1 MNAKNDR
8 LWERIESQPIGPESA
23 VLGFPRRLARDNGW
37 SEAYA
42 NRVLLEY
49 RRFLFLA
56 TRAGHPVTPS
66 DAVDQAW
73 HLHLIYSDDYWNTW
87 CREVLGMPFHHG
99 PTRGGSTEQAKY
111 ADWYERTLASYEA
124 CFGEPPPQDI
134 WPTVKERFT
143 NASAFRRVN
152 TREVWILPKPSL
164 RSLFRGSAA
173 ATAILGFTGCGAL
186 AVTDWNVFDWTGTPF
201 LVLYVILMGAALTLL
216 LTTRWLRGTATTS
229 AGSDAT
235 TRIENEN
242 PYVVAGLVDGARGIL
257 QAGLAALAA
266 RGLIESH
273 PATPSWIGRS
283 KNAQPGNLTGIEAA
297 IWEAIPTDRE
307 IEFRKLRKELKPHF
321 ASIRQDVQA
330 RGWEPST
337 ATLNTARLW
346 RALLVLAL
354 VGFGMAKIAIGF
366 SRDRPVGFLVVLT
379 LATLFFGLIL
389 AFRIP
394 RRTRAGQSMVN
405 RFRAEE
411 FQIRQSLRQP
421 SLSPDWSLPM
431 AVALFGGAAL
441 AGTALASWQRPL
453 ERPVPRPGTTS
464 ADSGGGCSGA
474 WSDTTTSTG
483 SGCSG
488 GGGGSGDGGGDGGS
502 GCGGCGGCGG
512 GGD

>member
-8 LWERIESQPIGPESA
+8 LWDRIESQPIGPQSA

-37 SEAYA
+37 SEAHA
-42 NRVLLEY
+42 SRVLLEY

-56 TRAGHPVTPS
+56 ARAGHPVTPS

-99 PTRGGSTEQAKY
+99 PTRGGTTEQAKY
-111 ADWYERTLASYEA
+111 TNWYERTLASYEA
-124 CFGEPPPQDI
+124 CFGEPPPRDI
-134 WPTVKERFT
+134 WPTVEDRFT

-201 LVLYVILMGAALTLL
+201 LALYLVLMGAALTVL
-216 LTTRWLRGTATTS
+216 LTTRWLRGTATGS
-229 AGSDAT
+229 MGSDAT
-235 TRIENEN
+235 TRLENED

-273 PATPSWIGRS
+273 PATPAWIGRS

-297 IWEAIPTDRE
+297 IWEAIPADRE
-307 IEFRKLRKELKPHF
+307 IEFRTLRKELKPHF
-321 ASIRQDVQA
+321 AKVREKVQA

-337 ATLNTARLW
+337 ATLNSARLG
-346 RALLVLAL
+346 RALLVLAV
-354 VGFGMAKIAIGF
+354 VGIGIAKIAIGI

-379 LATLFFGLIL
+379 LATLLFGLIL

-394 RRTRAGQSMVN
+394 RRTRSGEALVTRS
-405 RFRAEE
+405 RAEE
-411 FQIRQSLRQP
+411 TEIRQSLREP
-421 SLSPDWSLPM
+421 SLSPEWSLPM
-431 AVALFGGAAL
+431 MVALFGGTAL
-441 AGTALASWQRPL
+441 AGTTLASWQRPL

-464 ADSGGGCSGA
+464 TDSSGGCSGA
-474 WSDTTTSTG
+474 WSDTSTSSG
-483 SGCSG
+483 SSDG
-488 GGGGSGDGGGDGGS
+488 GGDGGGDGGS

-512 GGD
+512 GD

>member
-8 LWERIESQPIGPESA
+8 LWERIESQPIGPQSA
-23 VLGFPRRLARDNGW
+23 VLGFPRRLGRDNGW

-99 PTRGGSTEQAKY
+99 PTRGGTTEQAKY
-111 ADWYERTLASYEA
+111 TDWYERTLASYEA
-124 CFGEPPPQDI
+124 CFGEPPPRDI
-134 WPTVKERFT
+134 WPTVEDRFT

-201 LVLYVILMGAALTLL
+201 LVLYLILMGAALTLL
-216 LTTRWLRGTATTS
+216 LTTRWLRGTATAP
-229 AGSDAT
+229 AGSDGT
-235 TRIENEN
+235 TRIESED

-257 QAGLAALAA
+257 QTGLAALAT

-273 PATPSWIGRS
+273 TATPSWIGRK
-283 KNAQPGNLTGIEAA
+283 KNAQPGNLNGIEAA
-297 IWEAIPTDRE
+297 IWEAIPADRE
-307 IEFRKLRKELKPHF
+307 IEIRTLRKELKPHL
-321 ASIRQDVQA
+321 ASIRKGVQA

-337 ATLNTARLW
+337 ATLNTARWL
-346 RALLVLAL
+346 RVLLVLAL
-354 VGFGMAKIAIGF
+354 VGFGIAKIAIGM
-366 SRDRPVGFLVVLT
+366 SRDRPVGFLVALT
-379 LATLFFGLIL
+379 LATLFVGLIIAL
-389 AFRIP
+389 AIP
-394 RRTRAGQSMVN
+394 RRTRAGQSMVS
-405 RFRAEE
+405 RFRTHEA
-411 FQIRQSLRQP
+411 QIRQTLRQP

-431 AVALFGGAAL
+431 MVAIFGGGAL
-441 AGTALASWQRPL
+441 AGTALASWQPVFTRPL
-453 ERPVPRPGTTS
+453 PRPASATS
-464 ADSGGGCSGA
+464 DSGGGCSGA
-474 WSDTTTSTG
+474 WSDTSSSSG
-483 SGCSG
+483 SSD
-488 GGGGSGDGGGDGGS
+488 GGSDGGGDGGS
-502 GCGGCGGCGG
+502 GCGGCGGGG

>member
-8 LWERIESQPIGPESA
+8 LWDRIESQPIGPQSA

-37 SEAYA
+37 SEAHA
-42 NRVLLEY
+42 SRVLLEY

-56 TRAGHPVTPS
+56 ARAGHPVTPS

-87 CREVLGMPFHHG
+87 CGEVLGFPFHHG
-99 PTRGGSTEQAKY
+99 PTRGGTTEQAKY
-111 ADWYERTLASYEA
+111 TDWYARTLASYET
-124 CFGEPPPQDI
+124 CFGEPPRRDI
-134 WPTVKERFT
+134 WPTVEDRFT

-152 TREVWILPKPSL
+152 TREVWILHKPSFQ
-164 RSLFRGSAA
+164 SLFRGTAA
-173 ATAILGFTGCGAL
+173 AIAVLGFTGCGAL
-186 AVTDWNVFDWTGTPF
+186 AVTDWNVFDWTGYPF
-201 LVLYVILMGAALTLL
+201 LALYLVLMGAALTVL
-216 LTTRWLRGTATTS
+216 LTTRWLRGTAS
-229 AGSDAT
+229 PAAGSDAN
-235 TRIENEN
+235 TRLENED

-273 PATPSWIGRS
+273 PATPAWIGRS

-297 IWEAIPTDRE
+297 IWEAIPADRE
-307 IEFRKLRKELKPHF
+307 IEFRTLRKELKPHF
-321 ASIRQDVQA
+321 AKVRENVQA

-346 RALLVLAL
+346 RALLVLAV
-354 VGFGMAKIAIGF
+354 VGIGIAKIAVGI

-379 LATLFFGLIL
+379 LATLLFGLIL

-394 RRTRAGQSMVN
+394 RRTRSGEALVN
-405 RFRAEE
+405 RSRTEEAE
-411 FQIRQSLRQP
+411 IRQSLREP
-421 SLSPDWSLPM
+421 SLSPEWSLPM
-431 AVALFGGAAL
+431 MVALFGGTAL
-441 AGTALASWQRPL
+441 AGTTLASWQRPL

-464 ADSGGGCSGA
+464 TDSSGGCSGA
-474 WSDTTTSTG
+474 WSDTSSSSG
-483 SGCSG
+483 SSD
-488 GGGGSGDGGGDGGS
+488 GGSDGGGDGGS

>member
-1 MNAKNDR
+1 MNATNDR
-8 LWERIESQPIGPESA
+8 LWKRIESQPIGPQSA

-37 SEAYA
+37 SDAHAE
-42 NRVLLEY
+42 RVLAEY

-56 TRAGHPVTPS
+56 ARAGHPVTPS

-87 CREVLGMPFHHG
+87 CREVLGFPFHHG

-111 ADWYERTLASYEA
+111 TDWYARTLASYEA
-124 CFGEPPPQDI
+124 CFGTPPPSDI
-134 WPTVKERFT
+134 WPAVEDRFA

-152 TREVWILPKPSL
+152 TREVWILPKPSFQ
-164 RSLFRGSAA
+164 SLFRGTAA
-173 ATAILGFTGCGAL
+173 AIAGLGLTGCGAL
-186 AVTDWNVFDWTGTPF
+186 AITDWNVFDWTGTPF
-201 LVLYVILMGAALTLL
+201 LVLYMILMGAALTVL
-216 LTTRWLRGTATTS
+216 LTTRWLRGTATDS
-229 AGSDAT
+229 MGSDAT
-235 TRIENEN
+235 IRLQNED

-273 PATPSWIGRS
+273 SATPAWIGRS

-297 IWEAIPTDRE
+297 IWEAIPADRE
-307 IEFRKLRKELKPHF
+307 IEFRTLRKELKPHF
-321 ASIRQDVQA
+321 AKVREKVQA

-354 VGFGMAKIAIGF
+354 VGIGIAKIAIGI

-379 LATLFFGLIL
+379 LATLLFGLIL

-394 RRTRAGQSMVN
+394 RRTRSGEALVTRS
-405 RFRAEE
+405 RAEE
-411 FQIRQSLRQP
+411 AEIRQSLREP
-421 SLSPDWSLPM
+421 SLSPEWSLPM
-431 AVALFGGAAL
+431 MVALFGGTAL
-441 AGTALASWQRPL
+441 AGTTLASWQRPL
-453 ERPVPRPGTTS
+453 ERPVPRPGTSST
-464 ADSGGGCSGA
+464 DSSGGCSVA
-474 WSDTTTSTG
+474 WSDTSSSSG
-483 SGCSG
+483 SSD
-488 GGGGSGDGGGDGGS
+488 GGSDGGGDGGS

>member
-1 MNAKNDR
+1 MNAKNDP
-8 LWERIESQPIGPESA
+8 LWDRIESQPIGPQSV

-37 SEAYA
+37 SEAHA
-42 NRVLLEY
+42 SRVLVEY

-56 TRAGHPVTPS
+56 ARAGHPVTPS

-87 CREVLGMPFHHG
+87 CREVLGFPFHHG
-99 PTRGGSTEQAKY
+99 PTRGGSSEQSKY
-111 ADWYERTLASYEA
+111 ADWYGRTLASYEA
-124 CFGEPPPQDI
+124 CFGTPPPRDI
-134 WPTVKERFT
+134 WPTVEDRFT

-152 TREVWILPKPSL
+152 TREVWILPKPSFQ
-164 RSLFRGSAA
+164 SLFRGSVAA
-173 ATAILGFTGCGAL
+173 IALLGLTGCGAL
-186 AVTDWNVFDWTGTPF
+186 AVTDWNVFDWTATPF
-201 LVLYVILMGAALTLL
+201 LVLYLILMGAALTLL
-216 LTTRWLRGTATTS
+216 VTTRWLRGTPATAPEANPLS
-229 AGSDAT
+229 ELAKED
-235 TRIENEN
+235 

-257 QAGLAALAA
+257 QTGLAALAA

-283 KNAQPGNLTGIEAA
+283 RNAQPGNLTGIEAA
-297 IWEAIPTDRE
+297 IWEAIPVDRE
-307 IEFRKLRKELKPHF
+307 IEFRTLRKELKPHF
-321 ASIRQDVQA
+321 ARIRKDVQA
-330 RGWEPST
+330 RGWEPS
-337 ATLNTARLW
+337 ASTLNTARSL

-354 VGFGMAKIAIGF
+354 VGFGITRIILGM
-366 SRDRPVGFLVVLT
+366 SHDRPVGYLVALT

-411 FQIRQSLRQP
+411 TQIRQSLRQP
-421 SLSPDWSLPM
+421 SLSPDRSLPM
-431 AVALFGGAAL
+431 MVALFGGAAL
-441 AGTALASWQRPL
+441 AGTTLASWQRPL
-453 ERPVPRPGTTS
+453 ERPLPRPGTST

-474 WSDTTTSTG
+474 WSDTSTSTG

-488 GGGGSGDGGGDGGS
+488 DGGSGGGDGGS